1 MSYQVEIVWPL
12 QLYVCLLC
20 GLDALTNWHIGRQP
34 AALRFTYFGNEQRL
48 LLWVN
53 SLVKGVQCFI
63 IVLIQASRVYS
74 LFCNGNFQ
82 YAVYIFNKLKIYW
95 IYSILALFIFCFL
108 SYKTEFSSFL
118 RVEQSFSVWV
128 LGVVCGEPQS
138 VLSSETDSATPKSV
152 VGLIDM
158 YYSIFVNSRATENLV
173 ICSWP
178 YWFSGIFHA

>member
-82 YAVYIFNKLKIYW
+82 YAVYIFNKFQIENLLNIFNIGIIYF
-95 IYSILALFIFCFL
+95 LLFVVQNRIFLFSTSL
-108 SYKTEFSSFL
+108 TEFQRLSFGCCMW
-118 RVEQSFSVWV
+118 RA
-128 LGVVCGEPQS
+128 
-138 VLSSETDSATPKSV
+138 SERSE
-152 VGLIDM
+152 
-158 YYSIFVNSRATENLV
+158 F
-173 ICSWP
+173 
-178 YWFSGIFHA
+178 